1 MTRDPDGAHD
11 QAALAPADPPA
22 GDTPHAD
29 QQSTPPAPPLPLDQL
44 WYRELLVVAL
54 LVGGALGV
62 LGIAYLGITGA
73 AAGLI
78 FGDPRLEAWSGEW
91 WWIPFIAAGGLLITV
106 LRSWWAAPDH
116 IPGGVA
122 VIESG
127 VVNHRVALSWVGLS
141 LVSAVAGASLGPSFA
156 LVMMGGGIASWI
168 ASRRWPGNEDA
179 RLQSTMAGI
188 AGGFG
193 GAFTAPLLG
202 TTMVSELAPTP
213 HRKYVQAFI
222 PQLIAATVAF
232 GIFFAVVGTTF
243 LNSFAIPVDDF
254 ASWQLLV
261 GAGLGLASSVVM
273 IVFVIIVKAVNKAA
287 ERITHR
293 YLRGLV
299 GGALIGCLAVALPL
313 TIGAGNS
320 QLTAVIDNSA
330 TIGVGLLLAVLLGKM
345 LAMALSLAAGFI
357 GGNVLPMLFVGGTA
371 GVVVHAIF
379 PGIPYAIA
387 VGCMLSAVPGAFIK
401 APIGLTLIASLSIGL
416 GPVTT
421 APVAIAVVTANLLTS
436 AVIAAARRRTTVP
449 GIHA

>member
-1 MTRDPDGAHD
+1 M
-11 QAALAPADPPA
+11 
-22 GDTPHAD
+22 
-29 QQSTPPAPPLPLDQL
+29 
-44 WYRELLVVAL
+44 VAL

-62 LGIAYLGITGA
+62 LGIAYLGSTGA
-73 AAGLI
+73 VAELI
-78 FGDPRLEAWSGEW
+78 FGDPRLEAWSGDW
-91 WWIPFIAAGGLLITV
+91 WWIPFTAAGGLLITA
-106 LRSWWAAPDH
+106 LRGWWATPDN

-193 GAFTAPLLG
+193 GAFTSPLLG
-202 TTMVSELAPTP
+202 TAMVSELAPTT

-232 GIFFAVVGTTF
+232 GIFFSVVGTTF

-254 ASWQLLV
+254 SSWQLLV
-261 GAGLGLASSVVM
+261 GAGLGLASSIVM
-273 IVFVIIVKAVNKAA
+273 IIFVIIVKVVNKAA
-287 ERITHR
+287 EAITHR

-330 TIGVGLLLAVLLGKM
+330 TIGVGLLLAVLFGKM
-345 LAMALSLAAGFI
+345 LAMALSLASGFI

-371 GVVVHAIF
+371 GVIVHLIF

-436 AVIAAARRRTTVP
+436 AVLAAVRRRTAIPTV
-449 GIHA
+449 HA

>member
-1 MTRDPDGAHD
+1 MANDGP
-11 QAALAPADPPA
+11 QGAA
-22 GDTPHAD
+22 TPIPSE
-29 QQSTPPAPPLPLDQL
+29 STPATGSGGSKAPPLPIDQA
-44 WYRELLVVAL
+44 WYRELLVVAV
-54 LVGGALGV
+54 LVGAALG
-62 LGIAYLGITGA
+62 LLSIAYLGVTGA

-91 WWIPFIAAGGLLITV
+91 WWIPFIAVGGLLITA
-106 LRSWWAAPDH
+106 LRQWWAAPEH

-168 ASRRWPGNEDA
+168 ASRQWAGNEDA
-179 RLQSTMAGI
+179 RLQATLAGI

-202 TTMVSELAPTP
+202 TTMVSELAPTSHP
-213 HRKYVQAFI
+213 KYVQAFL
-222 PQLIAATVAF
+222 PQLIAATAAF
-232 GIFFAVVGTTF
+232 GIFFGVVGTTF
-243 LNSFAIPVDDF
+243 LDSFAIPVEDF
-254 ASWQLLV
+254 TPSQLLI
-261 GAGLGLASSVVM
+261 GAVLGLASSVVL
-273 IVFVIIVKAVNKAA
+273 ITFVVIVKLVNHVADKLS
-287 ERITHR
+287 HP
-293 YLRGLV
+293 YVRGLV
-299 GGALIGCLAVALPL
+299 GGVLIGCLAVALPL

-330 TIGVGLLLAVLLGKM
+330 TIGIGLLLAVLVGKM

-371 GVVVHAIF
+371 GAIVHLMF
-379 PGIPYAIA
+379 PSIPYAIA

-421 APVAIAVVTANLLTS
+421 APVAIAVVTAYLLTAAIL
-436 AVIAAARRRTTVP
+436 AVARRRMTAP
-449 GIHA
+449 PIHA